1 MEPELT
7 PEQLKQAQA
16 VLADFDDTMEKD
28 PSFLSRV
35 ASDIGTG
42 LKEAPGQIVRGA
54 QEGLNAALSG
64 TDAMARWLNENVI
77 DLGQIKFGSEA
88 SNGVIGWAPGMPE
101 KAPGFKEEQM
111 PAKAESVT
119 GGFINDVSQFL
130 LGLGVAGRA
139 LKAVGVSSAV
149 TAPGVVAQG
158 MAKGAI
164 ADAGFFEAHEERL
177 SNLIESYPSLSN
189 PVTEYLAADPT
200 DGEAEGRFKNAVEG
214 LFLGAAVDSLIHGIR
229 AIRANRAGDL
239 KGAES
244 ALDELEKSGVKVDEQ
259 PLKVEPEGTP
269 LEVTVKKRPDM
280 PGEEGAA
287 TAPKEGEE
295 QLGLNLEGGGPR
307 PDSPRETFGDAE
319 GNVKPGDMAA
329 DIPSKRPSPEDAE
342 FKPAKKLVEVD
353 EAKLRELVDA
363 SINEKAF
370 GQGRNISGIRTD
382 LLEGEGDINSLMSS
396 LRVVYRE
403 EYAKTIGGNADGV
416 RSWENVKRNADSLAD
431 IIGEDP
437 RILMQRMTAI
447 HKEVKHA
454 DAEMLLYRDMLVTVN
469 DRLEKIAEI
478 VADPLGGLGKYGS
491 RAEAYADFAKHYEL
505 MANMQLMY
513 KGIQTSFARTMN
525 AMKLTAS
532 ARKGILPA
540 DVDGLFEG
548 GAREMERLARKIAS
562 NKGNVKGNAQLTRGG
577 FVKKFLNSVNEYW
590 INSILSGPKTHVV
603 NVVSGLANTAFMPA
617 EKMLAGALRLESQ
630 QGREM
635 LIEGGLQYFT
645 MAASLRDAVSMAYKA
660 FKKGDAI
667 LDPRQGTVEHPAQI
681 SAPNYNISDPGV
693 AAAVNGLGALVRLP
707 SRFLTAEDEFLK
719 QLTYRSAVRAA
730 ALREGLANG
739 LAMKPKELGELMAR
753 RMDESIDANGAGIA
767 AEAREMARQVTFTGD
782 LKAAT
787 WSGNRTWGETFQ
799 SVGAAHPGFRL
810 IMPFVRTPT
819 NIMRF
824 VWDRTPGLNLTRK
837 QYVEDIMGKNG
848 AMAQSKAHAQMVTG
862 GLLWGAAVSH
872 VLEGNIT
879 GAGPADPDIRKA
891 MEQTGWR
898 PYSVRVELEDGTT
911 AYRPYGRLDPFGSF
925 FGLVADFTE
934 AAGAW
939 PERDL
944 EERAAMVAVAV
955 AKNLNNKSYLTGLVN
970 AIGAMNEPGRKMDNF
985 LKGLAGGFVPNVLQQ
1000 SINSDPNLREAR
1012 SVVDAMRRK
1021 VPGLSEG
1028 LDPQRNVLGEKQYIP
1043 PGWGPDWMSP
1053 ITDTIHPG
1061 SQQPMTDEWKM
1072 TPQKDVYDELARQM
1086 FIHNSAIKP
1095 APAKVEGVDLT
1106 QYQANTG
1113 FTAADR
1119 YAELAGTTKI
1129 KGQTMKEALAELIN
1143 SETYRT
1149 RMSDG
1154 TYDVNGSRIDAIR
1167 ATVQTYRAAA
1177 LNQLRQEIPDL
1188 HWALVDAAQKQALQ
1202 KLAPEVREQRR
1213 ATLPQRPVQ

>member
-7 PEQLKQAQA
+7 PEQLAKAQA
-16 VLADFDDTMEKD
+16 VLADFDETVEKD

-42 LKEAPGQIVRGA
+42 LTEAPGQIVRGA
-54 QEGLNAALSG
+54 QEGVNAALKG

-101 KAPGFKEEQM
+101 QAPGFKDSQM

-119 GGFINDVSQFL
+119 GGFVNDVSQFL
-130 LGLGVAGRA
+130 VGLGVAGKA

-149 TAPGVVAQG
+149 TAPGVIAQG

-164 ADAGFFEAHEERL
+164 ADAGFFDAHEERL
-177 SNLIESYPSLSN
+177 SNLIEQYPRLSN
-189 PVTEYLAADPT
+189 PVTDYLAADPT
-200 DGEAEGRFKNAVEG
+200 DSEAEGRFKNAVEG
-214 LFLGAAVDSLIHGIR
+214 LFIGGVVDSLLHGIR
-229 AIRANRAGDL
+229 AIRANRAGDT
-239 KGAES
+239 KGAQE
-244 ALDELEKSGVKVDEQ
+244 ALDELEKTGPKVDEQ
-259 PLKVEPEGTP
+259 PLREEPEGTP
-269 LEVTVKKRPDM
+269 LEMTVKKRPDD
-280 PGEEGAA
+280 PEGAA

-295 QLGLNLEGGGPR
+295 QLDLGLEGGGAR

-319 GNVKPGDMAA
+319 GNVKPGDAAA
-329 DIPSKRPSPEDAE
+329 DIPGKKASPDDAE

-353 EAKLRELVDA
+353 DTKLRELVEA

-382 LLEGEGDINSLMSS
+382 LLEGEGDINSLMSG

-403 EYAKTIGGNADGV
+403 QYAKTVGGNAEGV
-416 RSWENVKRNADSLAD
+416 RSWENVQRNADSLAD

-437 RILMQRMTAI
+437 RVLMQRMTAI

-532 ARKGILPA
+532 ARKGVLPA
-540 DVDGLFEG
+540 DVSDLFEG
-548 GAREMERLARKIAS
+548 GARQMEKMARRIVS
-562 NKGNVKGNAQLTRGG
+562 NKGNVKGNAKLTRGG
-577 FVKKFLNSVNEYW
+577 FVRKFMNSVNEYW

-603 NVVSGLANTAFMPA
+603 NVISGLANTAFMPA
-617 EKMLAGALRLESQ
+617 EKMIAGALHFETP

-660 FKKGDAI
+660 FKKGDAV
-667 LDPRQGTVEHPAQI
+667 LDPGRGTVEHPPQI
-681 SAPNYNISDPGV
+681 TAPNYNISDPGV
-693 AAAVNGLGALVRLP
+693 GMAVNGLGALVRLP

-719 QLTYRSAVRAA
+719 QLTYRSAVRAS

-739 LAMKPKELGELMAR
+739 LAVKPKELGELIARRLDESVDADGAALNLAARDMAR
-753 RMDESIDANGAGIA
+753 E
-767 AEAREMARQVTFTGD
+767 VTFTGE
-782 LKAAT
+782 LKAST
-787 WSGNRTWGETFQ
+787 WNGGRSWGETFQ
-799 SVGAAHPGFRL
+799 SIGSAHPGFRL

-819 NIMRF
+819 NIMRY
-824 VWDRTPGLNLTRK
+824 VWNRTPVLNLTRK
-837 QYVEDIMGKNG
+837 QYVDDIMGVNG
-848 AMAQSKAHAQMVTG
+848 PSAQAKAHAQMVTG
-862 GLLWGAAVSH
+862 AALWGAAISH
-872 VLEGNIT
+872 VMEGNIT

-891 MEQTGWR
+891 MEGTGWR
-898 PYSVRVELEDGTT
+898 PYSIRVEQEDGTT
-911 AYRPYGRLDPFGSF
+911 AYRPYGRMDPFGSF

-944 EERAAMVAVAV
+944 EERAAMVAIAV

-985 LKGLAGGFVPNVLQQ
+985 FKGLAGGFVPNILSQAVNQ
-1000 SINSDPNLREAR
+1000 DENLREAR
-1012 SVVDAMRRK
+1012 SIVDAMRRK
-1021 VPGLSEG
+1021 MPGLSEG

-1061 SQQPMTDEWKM
+1061 SQQPMTPEWKI
-1072 TPQKDVYDELARQM
+1072 TPQRDVYDELARQM

-1095 APAKVEGVDLT
+1095 APEKVEGVDLT
-1106 QYQANTG
+1106 KYQASTG
-1113 FTAADR
+1113 YTAADR
-1119 YAELAGTTKI
+1119 YAELAGTVKI
-1129 KGQTMKEALAELIN
+1129 KGQTMKEALSDLIN
-1143 SETYRT
+1143 SETYKT

-1154 TYDVNGSRIDAIR
+1154 TYDMNGSRIDALR

-1188 HWALVDAAQKQALQ
+1188 HWAIVDAKQKEALQ

-1213 ATLPQRPVQ
+1213 STLPQRPVQ